1 MKLFLPLITLSVF
14 SFTVIPHCK
23 ENSHSE
29 PEVEVVSKS
38 SPKDFK
44 LQFSDYR
51 KMAEQRDA
59 QAQYD
64 LGKMY
69 YNGKGVK
76 KSNREAFR
84 WRLKSA
90 EQGHSDAQYQ
100 VGWMYFWG
108 EGVEKNWKEAFYWS
122 KKSADQGNI
131 GAQRNLG
138 RMYVEG
144 KGTPKEIEKG
154 LYWIKKAKEGG
165 DEGAIKYW
173 KKKKLSMY
181 EE

>member
-1 MKLFLPLITLSVF
+1 MRHLV
-14 SFTVIPHCK
+14 
-23 ENSHSE
+23 
-29 PEVEVVSKS
+29 
-38 SPKDFK
+38 
-44 LQFSDYR
+44 
-51 KMAEQRDA
+51 
-59 QAQYD
+59 
-64 LGKMY
+64 
-69 YNGKGVK
+69 GV
-76 KSNREAFR
+76 
-84 WRLKSA
+84 KSA
-90 EQGHSDAQYQ
+90 EQGHADAQYQ

-108 EGVEKNWKEAFYWS
+108 EGVEKNWKEAFHWS